1 MLEKKRKEGKAL
13 ALLDMSWLK
22 GRVVSVIGLTKNAGK
37 TTCLNALLSEIYEDG
52 RLAAPAI
59 TSVGR
64 DGESTDVVTGTH
76 KPGIFLRAGTL
87 VATAEQLLAYGD
99 FTREFLLS
107 TDVSTP
113 LGEVFVL
120 RALSGGAVQ
129 LGGPSMT
136 EQLKALNRDFFAL
149 GADCVLID
157 GAAGRRSLGAASV
170 ADGAVLCTGAS
181 LDRSM
186 EKVAEETAFIAG
198 LMGLPL
204 WEGDLGAEVIECPG
218 AVTDSVLEE
227 LLRQGRALA
236 GKTVLADDPSKLLF
250 SAPNYGKLGR
260 LGARMCLREK
270 PKLLAVA
277 VNPVSAR
284 GWRFDAESFRRTV
297 ASRVDVPV
305 VNVME
310 ESL

>member
-1 MLEKKRKEGKAL
+1 MLKGKKEVENL
-13 ALLDMSWLK
+13 SVLDMDWLGGK
-22 GRVVSVIGLTKNAGK
+22 VVSVIGLVKNAGK
-37 TTCLNALLSEIYEDG
+37 TTCLNALLARIYAEG
-52 RLAAPAI
+52 RLACPAL

-76 KPGIFLRAGTL
+76 KPGIFIREGTL
-87 VATAEQLLAYGD
+87 VATAEKLLAYGD

-107 TDVSTP
+107 TGVSTP

-120 RALSGGAVQ
+120 RARSGGVVQ

-136 EQLKALNRDFFAL
+136 EQLKTLNRQFFDL

-170 ADGAVLCTGAS
+170 ADGAVLCSGAS

-198 LMGLPL
+198 LMQLPL
-204 WEGDLGAEVIECPG
+204 LEAGEEALDLPG
-218 AVTDSVLEE
+218 AVTDSVLAE
-227 LLRQGRALA
+227 LIKQGRALTGRTLA
-236 GKTVLADDPSKLLF
+236 ADDPSKLLF
-250 SAPNYGKLGR
+250 SQANYARLLR
-260 LGARMCLREK
+260 LGARLCLKER
-270 PKLLAVA
+270 PRLLAVA

-284 GWRFDAESFRRTV
+284 GWRFDAGAFRRSV
-297 ASRVDVPV
+297 ALRVDVPV
-305 VNVME
+305 IDVME
-310 ESL
+310 GGI

>member
-1 MLEKKRKEGKAL
+1 MPI
-13 ALLDMSWLK
+13 LDMDWLAGK
-22 GRVVSVIGLTKNAGK
+22 VVSVIGLVKNAGK
-37 TTCLNALLSEIYEDG
+37 TTCLNALLSEIYEGG
-52 RLAAPAI
+52 RFAHPAI

-64 DGESTDVVTGTH
+64 DGESTDVVTGTY
-76 KPGIFLRAGTL
+76 KPGIFLREGTL
-87 VATAEQLLAYGD
+87 VATAEGLLTYGD
-99 FTREFLLS
+99 FTKEFLLS
-107 TDVSTP
+107 TGVSTP

-120 RALSGGAVQ
+120 KARSGGAVQ

-136 EQLKALNRDFFAL
+136 EQLKVLNRQFFDL

-157 GAAGRRSLGAASV
+157 GAAGRRSLGAATV
-170 ADGAVLCTGAS
+170 ADGAVLCSGAS

-204 WEGDLGAEVIECPG
+204 YEGEAEEAVFLPG
-218 AVTDSVLEE
+218 AVTDSVLTE
-227 LLRQGRALA
+227 LLKQGKALA
-236 GKTVLADDPSKLLF
+236 GKSLVADDPSKLLF
-250 SAPNYGKLGR
+250 SSQNYAKIAR
-260 LGARMCLREK
+260 LGARMCLLAR

-284 GWRFDAESFRRTV
+284 GWRFEKELFRQAV

-305 VNVME
+305 VDVMGG
-310 ESL
+310 SQ

>member
-1 MLEKKRKEGKAL
+1 MAI
-13 ALLDMSWLK
+13 LDMDWLQ

-37 TTCLNALLSEIYEDG
+37 TTCLNALLSEIYADG
-52 RLAAPAI
+52 RLTAPAL

-64 DGESTDVVTGTH
+64 DGESTDVVTGTY

-99 FTREFLLS
+99 FTREFLQS
-107 TDVSTP
+107 TGVSTP
-113 LGEVFVL
+113 MGEVFVL

-157 GAAGRRSLGAASV
+157 GAAGRRSLGAATV
-170 ADGAVLCTGAS
+170 ADGAVLCSGAS

-186 EKVAEETAFIAG
+186 EKVAEETAFIAA
-198 LMGLPL
+198 LMELPL
-204 WEGDLGAEVIECPG
+204 WEGEAGADVIEAPG
-218 AVTDSVLEE
+218 AVTDSVLAE
-227 LLRQGRALA
+227 LLKQGRALA
-236 GKTVLADDPSKLLF
+236 GKTILTDDPSKLLF
-250 SAPNYGKLGR
+250 SSQNYGKIVR
-260 LGARMCLREK
+260 LGAQMCLKER
-270 PKLLAVA
+270 PKLLAVT

-284 GWRFDAESFRRTV
+284 GWRFDAGAFLRTV
-297 ASRVDVPV
+297 QSRVAVPV
-305 VNVME
+305 VDVMGG
-310 ESL
+310 L